1 MLLSHYCTQVS
12 SLSTLVRGSASTLRA
27 VSATMFN
34 QQYLQMKMCIDQI
47 HAWTRDE
54 VRQVLESA
62 VENQESE
69 AKQWLVLWLD
79 ESIKKPLA
87 SIKEYLGDDPRIDG
101 GSIGEPIAQPEY
113 ALLCRDFLHNT
124 IIKAGEMHY
133 CPPVSRASTNIEC
146 LTDWIWICAVNGPEP
161 R

>member
-12 SLSTLVRGSASTLRA
+12 SLSTSLRGSASILRA

-34 QQYLQMKMCIDQI
+34 QQCLHTTIPIDQI
-47 HAWTRDE
+47 HLQLWTPAK
-54 VRQVLESA
+54 VRHVLESA
-62 VENQESE
+62 AQNQEDSE
-69 AKQWLVLWLD
+69 SMQLFLTWLD
-79 ESIKKPLA
+79 DSIQKPLA
-87 SIKEYLGDDPRIDG
+87 SIKQYLGDDPRIDG

-133 CPPVSRASTNIEC
+133 CPPLSRASTNIEC
-146 LTDWIWICAVNGPEP
+146 LTDWMWICAVN
-161 R
+161 